1 MSNDQITTPAP
12 SGQRDSPDLSELQ
25 QDRPESAVTF
35 APQSADEY
43 QPPELTESSLG
54 EALREGAHETGLSI
68 AEVEIL
74 AEQLTQ
80 TAAESLTEQNC
91 DRELARMYGSPMAV
105 EGALEMIAEAF
116 GDQLGRYSD
125 LLDRT
130 GLGNSAILIQMLHQ
144 SAMRKL
150 GRF

>member
-1 MSNDQITTPAP
+1 MSNDPITTPAP
-12 SGQRDSPDLSELQ
+12 SGPLDGPDLSELQ
-25 QDRPESAVTF
+25 HEQPDSAVSF
-35 APQSADEY
+35 APASAADYEM
-43 QPPELTESSLG
+43 PTFTNANVESQF
-54 EALREGAHETGLSI
+54 REGAFETGLSI

-74 AEQLTQ
+74 AERLTQ
-80 TAAESLTEQNC
+80 TAAESLTEANC
-91 DRELARMYGSPMAV
+91 DQELARMYGSPMAI
-105 EGALEMIAEAF
+105 EGALETIVEAF

-144 SAMRKL
+144 AAMRKL